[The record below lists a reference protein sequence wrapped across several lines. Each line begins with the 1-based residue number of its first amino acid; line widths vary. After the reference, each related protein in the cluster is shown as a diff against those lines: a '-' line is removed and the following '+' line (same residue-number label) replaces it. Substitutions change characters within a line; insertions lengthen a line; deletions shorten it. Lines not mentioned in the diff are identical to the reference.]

1 MNKILTGDV
10 FLIKI
15 GKYLYIHWLFVVLLV
30 FCYINRQLEILAVS
44 YVIIG
49 VHEIS
54 HLIAAR
60 LIGLSCSNITV
71 YPFGL
76 NLKLKNTIIYSLSD
90 EIILYLSGPL
100 INILMA
106 LISSIIGVKGDF
118 YYKNLAL
125 FLVNILPIIPLDGG
139 MIIKKIL
146 NQKLGYDAGNK
157 VMIII
162 SSLFLAVVLAFF
174 SILIY
179 MQKFNPSLCI
189 FAAFLI
195 GNIIF
200 SKEKYDTNLL
210 KELLYAREKNYKN
223 RISKARILGVH
234 DELSEIDIAKKFRP
248 SERCF
253 VFVTDK
259 NNRVK
264 EILSKEQIIQN
275 LLADI

>member
-1 MNKILTGDV
+1 M
-10 FLIKI
+10 IKI

-30 FCYINRQLEILAVS
+30 FCYINRQLETLVVS
-44 YVIIG
+44 YFIIG

-54 HLIAAR
+54 HLVAAKF
-60 LIGLSCSNITV
+60 IGLSCSNITI

-100 INILMA
+100 SNILMA
-106 LISSIIGVKGDF
+106 LLSLIIGVKGDF

-125 FLVNILPIIPLDGG
+125 FFVNILPIIPLDGG

-146 NQKLGYDAGNK
+146 NQRLGYDGGNR
-157 VMIII
+157 VMRVI
-162 SSLFLAVVLAFF
+162 SFLFLAVVLSFF
-174 SILIY
+174 SILLY

-189 FAAFLI
+189 FAAFLVC
-195 GNIIF
+195 NIIF

-210 KELLYAREKNYKN
+210 KELLYAREKNYKKQ
-223 RISKARILGVH
+223 ISKARILGAY
-234 DELSEIDIAKKFRP
+234 DKTSEIDIAKKFRP

-259 NNRVK
+259 DNSVK
-264 EILSKEQIIQN
+264 KILSKEQIIQN